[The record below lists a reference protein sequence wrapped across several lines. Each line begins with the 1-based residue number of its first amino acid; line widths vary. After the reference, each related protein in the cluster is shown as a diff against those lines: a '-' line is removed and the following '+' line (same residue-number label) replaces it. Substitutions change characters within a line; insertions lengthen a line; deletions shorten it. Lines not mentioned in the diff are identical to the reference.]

1 MEIIMKLGKRFSKIG
16 NIATKR
22 LRNKCAMTDYVHKEL
37 VSASCDLNPS
47 PAFQAPSPQVARGKI
62 GSVEDMKGNSFTD
75 KVYSLFTTHHSL
87 INNDTV
93 FSGFTSHFSLKK
105 ADATHVAHWNNS
117 RKIAFT
123 LAEVLITL
131 GIIGVVAALTIPTL
145 MANHRKKVVETKLEK
160 IYSVMNQ
167 AINLTNAE
175 YGDVTNWI
183 IDCGSSNSPTCS
195 INEVENW
202 FNSTIGKHL
211 ETLKTGKI
219 KNKTNTNDILLIY
232 LKDGSILGVTNYI
245 YDMVFYVNSD
255 AISNAQS
262 GKNYFLFRFNPILL
276 SHQNN
281 EEAQK
286 DLKYSLKP
294 TFEPYS
300 NYWNGTREQ
309 LIDGHSFSCAQNHAF
324 CAKLIQYDGWKIS
337 KDYPV
342 KF

>member
-1 MEIIMKLGKRFSKIG
+1 MKLGKRFSKIG

-22 LRNKCAMTDYVHKEL
+22 LRNKCAMTDYVHTEL
-37 VSASCDLNPS
+37 VSVSCGLNPS
-47 PAFQAPSPQVARGKI
+47 PAFQAPSAQGRQGHTHSTTLRFPLSPQVARGKI
-62 GSVEDMKGNSFTD
+62 RIVEDMKENNFTD
-75 KVYSLFTTHHSL
+75 KVNSLFTTH
-87 INNDTV
+87 N
-93 FSGFTSHFSLKK
+93 SLK
-105 ADATHVAHWNNS
+105 
-117 RKIAFT
+117 RPAFT

-183 IDCGSSNSPTCS
+183 IDCGSSSSPTCS

-202 FNSTIGKHL
+202 FNSTIGKYI
-211 ETLKTGKI
+211 ETLKTGKT
-219 KNKTNTNDILLIY
+219 KNKTDDILLIY

-245 YDMVFYVNSD
+245 YDMFFYVNSD
-255 AISNAQS
+255 AISNARS

-281 EEAQK
+281 EETQK
-286 DLKYSLKP
+286 DLKYALKP

-300 NYWNGTREQ
+300 TYWNGTREQ

>member
-1 MEIIMKLGKRFSKIG
+1 MKLGKRFSKIG
-16 NIATKR
+16 NIATKI

-75 KVYSLFTTHHSL
+75 KVYSLFTTH
-87 INNDTV
+87 N
-93 FSGFTSHFSLKK
+93 SLK
-105 ADATHVAHWNNS
+105 
-117 RKIAFT
+117 RPAFT

-131 GIIGVVAALTIPTL
+131 GIIGVVAAMTIPTL

-183 IDCGSSNSPTCS
+183 IDCGRSDSPTCS

-211 ETLKTGKI
+211 ETLKIGKI
-219 KNKTNTNDILLIY
+219 KNKTNTYDILLIY

-245 YDMVFYVNSD
+245 YDMFFYVNSD
-255 AISNAQS
+255 AISNTQS

>member
-1 MEIIMKLGKRFSKIG
+1 MKR
-16 NIATKR
+16 IA
-22 LRNKCAMTDYVHKEL
+22 
-37 VSASCDLNPS
+37 
-47 PAFQAPSPQVARGKI
+47 
-62 GSVEDMKGNSFTD
+62 FT
-75 KVYSLFTTHHSL
+75 L
-87 INNDTV
+87 
-93 FSGFTSHFSLKK
+93 
-105 ADATHVAHWNNS
+105 AEDATPVAHWDNS

-131 GIIGVVAALTIPTL
+131 GIIGVVAAMTIPTL

-202 FNSTIGKHL
+202 FNSTIGKHI
-211 ETLKTGKI
+211 ETLKTGKT
-219 KNKTNTNDILLIY
+219 KTNTDDILLIY

-245 YDMVFYVNSD
+245 YDMFFYVNSD
-255 AISNAQS
+255 AISNARS

>member
-1 MEIIMKLGKRFSKIG
+1 MKLGKRFSKIG

-62 GSVEDMKGNSFTD
+62 GSVEDMKGNSFTN

-93 FSGFTSHFSLKK
+93 FSRFTSHFSLKK
-105 ADATHVAHWNNS
+105 IGATHVAHWDNS

-131 GIIGVVAALTIPTL
+131 GIIGVVSAMTIPTL
-145 MANHRKKVVETKLEK
+145 IANHRKKVVETKLEK

-183 IDCGSSNSPTCS
+183 IDCGSSDSPTCS

-219 KNKTNTNDILLIY
+219 KNKTNTYDILLIY

-245 YDMVFYVNSD
+245 YDMFFYVNSD
-255 AISNAQS
+255 AISNTQS

>member
-1 MEIIMKLGKRFSKIG
+1 MKLGKRFSKIG
-16 NIATKR
+16 NIATKI

-62 GSVEDMKGNSFTD
+62 RIVEDMKENSFTD

-87 INNDTV
+87 VHNDTI
-93 FSGFTSHFSLKK
+93 FSRFTSNFSLKR
-105 ADATHVAHWNNS
+105 AGATHVAHWDNS

-131 GIIGVVAALTIPTL
+131 GIIGVVATMTIPTL

-202 FNSTIGKHL
+202 FNSTIGKHI
-211 ETLKTGKI
+211 ETLKTGKT
-219 KNKTNTNDILLIY
+219 KNKTDDILLIY

-245 YDMVFYVNSD
+245 YDMFFYVNSD
-255 AISNAQS
+255 AISNARS

>member
-1 MEIIMKLGKRFSKIG
+1 MKLGKRFSKIG

-22 LRNKCAMTDYVHKEL
+22 LRNKCAMTGYGHAEL
-37 VSASCDLNPS
+37 VSVSCGLNPS
-47 PAFQAPSPQVARGKI
+47 PAFQAPSAQGRQGHTHRTALRFPLSPQVAREKI
-62 GSVEDMKGNSFTD
+62 RSIEDMKGNSFTD
-75 KVYSLFTTHHSL
+75 KVNSLFTTH
-87 INNDTV
+87 N
-93 FSGFTSHFSLKK
+93 SLK
-105 ADATHVAHWNNS
+105 
-117 RKIAFT
+117 RPAFT

-219 KNKTNTNDILLIY
+219 KTNTDDILLIY

-245 YDMVFYVNSD
+245 YDMFFYVNSD
-255 AISNAQS
+255 AISNARS

>member
-1 MEIIMKLGKRFSKIG
+1 MKLGKRFSKIG

-22 LRNKCAMTDYVHKEL
+22 LCNKCAMTDYVHKEL

-75 KVYSLFTTHHSL
+75 KVYSLFTTH
-87 INNDTV
+87 N
-93 FSGFTSHFSLKK
+93 SLK
-105 ADATHVAHWNNS
+105 
-117 RKIAFT
+117 RPAFT

-131 GIIGVVAALTIPTL
+131 GIIGVVSAMTIPTL

-183 IDCGSSNSPTCS
+183 IDCGSSSSPTCS

-211 ETLKTGKI
+211 ETLKTGKT
-219 KNKTNTNDILLIY
+219 KNKTDDILLIY
-232 LKDGSILGVTNYI
+232 LKDGSILGVRNYI
-245 YDMVFYVNSD
+245 YDMFFYVNSD
-255 AISNAQS
+255 AISNARS

-281 EEAQK
+281 EETQK

>member
-1 MEIIMKLGKRFSKIG
+1 MKLGKRFSKIG

-87 INNDTV
+87 IHNDMV
-93 FSGFTSHFSLKK
+93 FSRFTSHFSLKRTG
-105 ADATHVAHWNNS
+105 ATHVAHWDNS

-131 GIIGVVAALTIPTL
+131 GIIGVVAAMTIPTL

-219 KNKTNTNDILLIY
+219 KTNTDDILLIY

-245 YDMVFYVNSD
+245 YDMFFYVNSD

>member
-1 MEIIMKLGKRFSKIG
+1 MKLGKRFSKIG
-16 NIATKR
+16 NIATKI

-47 PAFQAPSPQVARGKI
+47 PAFQAHSPQVARGKI

-75 KVYSLFTTHHSL
+75 KVYSLFTTH
-87 INNDTV
+87 N
-93 FSGFTSHFSLKK
+93 SLK
-105 ADATHVAHWNNS
+105 
-117 RKIAFT
+117 RPAFT

-131 GIIGVVAALTIPTL
+131 GIIGVVAAMTIPTL

-211 ETLKTGKI
+211 ETLKTGKT
-219 KNKTNTNDILLIY
+219 KNKTDDILLIY

-245 YDMVFYVNSD
+245 YDMFFYVNSD
-255 AISNAQS
+255 AISNARS

>member
-1 MEIIMKLGKRFSKIG
+1 MKLGKRFSKIG

-22 LRNKCAMTDYVHKEL
+22 LRNKCAMTDYGHKEL

-62 GSVEDMKGNSFTD
+62 RSVEDMKENSFTD

-87 INNDTV
+87 VHNDTI
-93 FSGFTSHFSLKK
+93 FSRFTSNFSLKRTG
-105 ADATHVAHWNNS
+105 ATHVAHWDNS

-131 GIIGVVAALTIPTL
+131 GIIGVVAAMTIPTL

-202 FNSTIGKHL
+202 FNSTIGKHI
-211 ETLKTGKI
+211 ETLKTGKT
-219 KNKTNTNDILLIY
+219 KNKTDDILLIY

-255 AISNAQS
+255 AISNARS

>member
-1 MEIIMKLGKRFSKIG
+1 MKLGKRFSKIG

-22 LRNKCAMTDYVHKEL
+22 LRNKCAMTGYGHAEL
-37 VSASCDLNPS
+37 VSVSCGLNPS
-47 PAFQAPSPQVARGKI
+47 PAFQAPSAQGRQGHTHRTALRFPLSPQVARGKI
-62 GSVEDMKGNSFTD
+62 RIVEDMKENNFTD
-75 KVYSLFTTHHSL
+75 KVNSLFTTH
-87 INNDTV
+87 N
-93 FSGFTSHFSLKK
+93 SLK
-105 ADATHVAHWNNS
+105 
-117 RKIAFT
+117 RPAFT

-211 ETLKTGKI
+211 ETLKTGKT
-219 KNKTNTNDILLIY
+219 KNKTDDILLIY

-255 AISNAQS
+255 AISNKQS

>member
-1 MEIIMKLGKRFSKIG
+1 MKLGKRFSKIG

-93 FSGFTSHFSLKK
+93 FSRFTSHFSLKK
-105 ADATHVAHWNNS
+105 IDATHVAHWDNS

-131 GIIGVVAALTIPTL
+131 GIIGVVAAMTIPTL

-211 ETLKTGKI
+211 ETLKTGKT
-219 KNKTNTNDILLIY
+219 KNKTNTYDILLIY

-245 YDMVFYVNSD
+245 YDMFFYVNSD
-255 AISNAQS
+255 AISNTQS

>member
-1 MEIIMKLGKRFSKIG
+1 MKLGKRFSKIG

-62 GSVEDMKGNSFTD
+62 GSVEDMKGNSFTN

-87 INNDTV
+87 INNDTF
-93 FSGFTSHFSLKK
+93 FSRFTSHFSLKK
-105 ADATHVAHWNNS
+105 TGATHVAHWNNS

-202 FNSTIGKHL
+202 FNSTIGKHI
-211 ETLKTGKI
+211 ETLKTGE
-219 KNKTNTNDILLIY
+219 NKTNTDDILLIY

>member
-1 MEIIMKLGKRFSKIG
+1 MKLGKRFNKIS
-16 NIATKR
+16 NMAAKR
-22 LRNKCAMTDYVHKEL
+22 LRNKCAIVCNL
-37 VSASCDLNPS
+37 S
-47 PAFQAPSPQVARGKI
+47 PRPFGERVRERG
-62 GSVEDMKGNSFTD
+62 
-75 KVYSLFTTHHSL
+75 YL
-87 INNDTV
+87 
-93 FSGFTSHFSLKK
+93 
-105 ADATHVAHWNNS
+105 A
-117 RKIAFT
+117 AFT

-183 IDCGSSNSPTCS
+183 IDCGSSISPTCS

-202 FNSTIGKHL
+202 FNSTIGKHI
-211 ETLKTGKI
+211 ETLKTGKT
-219 KNKTNTNDILLIY
+219 KNKTDDILLIY

-255 AISNAQS
+255 AISNKQS

-309 LIDGHSFSCAQNHAF
+309 LIDGHSFSCAQNHTF

>member
-1 MEIIMKLGKRFSKIG
+1 MKLGKRFSKIG

-37 VSASCDLNPS
+37 VSASCNLNPS

-75 KVYSLFTTHHSL
+75 KVYSLFTTH
-87 INNDTV
+87 N
-93 FSGFTSHFSLKK
+93 SLK
-105 ADATHVAHWNNS
+105 
-117 RKIAFT
+117 RPAFT

-131 GIIGVVAALTIPTL
+131 GIIGVVAAMTIPTL

-211 ETLKTGKI
+211 ETLKTGKT
-219 KNKTNTNDILLIY
+219 KNKTDDILLIY

-255 AISNAQS
+255 AISDKQS

>member
-1 MEIIMKLGKRFSKIG
+1 MKLGKRFSKIG

-75 KVYSLFTTHHSL
+75 KVYSLFTTH
-87 INNDTV
+87 N
-93 FSGFTSHFSLKK
+93 SLK
-105 ADATHVAHWNNS
+105 
-117 RKIAFT
+117 RPAFT

-131 GIIGVVAALTIPTL
+131 GIIGVVSAMTIPTL

-211 ETLKTGKI
+211 ETLKTGKT
-219 KNKTNTNDILLIY
+219 KNKTDDILLIY

-255 AISNAQS
+255 AISNKQS

>member
-1 MEIIMKLGKRFSKIG
+1 MKLGKRFSKIG

-75 KVYSLFTTHHSL
+75 KVYSLFTTH
-87 INNDTV
+87 N
-93 FSGFTSHFSLKK
+93 SLK
-105 ADATHVAHWNNS
+105 
-117 RKIAFT
+117 RPAFT

-131 GIIGVVAALTIPTL
+131 GIIGVVAAMTIPTL

-211 ETLKTGKI
+211 ETLKTGKT
-219 KNKTNTNDILLIY
+219 KNKTDDILLIY

-245 YDMVFYVNSD
+245 YDMFFYVNSD
-255 AISNAQS
+255 AISNARS

>member
-1 MEIIMKLGKRFSKIG
+1 MKLGKRFSKIG
-16 NIATKR
+16 NIATKI

-75 KVYSLFTTHHSL
+75 KVYSLFTTH
-87 INNDTV
+87 N
-93 FSGFTSHFSLKK
+93 SLK
-105 ADATHVAHWNNS
+105 
-117 RKIAFT
+117 RPAFT

-131 GIIGVVAALTIPTL
+131 GIIGVVAAITIPTL

-211 ETLKTGKI
+211 ETLKTGKT
-219 KNKTNTNDILLIY
+219 KNKTDDILLIY

-245 YDMVFYVNSD
+245 YDMFFYVNSD
-255 AISNAQS
+255 AISNARS

-324 CAKLIQYDGWKIS
+324 CAKLIQYVGWKIS

>member
-1 MEIIMKLGKRFSKIG
+1 MKLGKRFSKIG

-62 GSVEDMKGNSFTD
+62 RSVKDMKENSFTD

-87 INNDTV
+87 IHNDKD
-93 FSGFTSHFSLKK
+93 FSRFTSNFSPKR
-105 ADATHVAHWNNS
+105 AGATHVAHWNNS

-131 GIIGVVAALTIPTL
+131 GIIGVVAAMTIPTL

-211 ETLKTGKI
+211 ETLKTGKT
-219 KNKTNTNDILLIY
+219 KNKTDDILLIY

-245 YDMVFYVNSD
+245 YDMFFYVNSD
-255 AISNAQS
+255 AISNARS

>member
-1 MEIIMKLGKRFSKIG
+1 MKLGKRFSKIG

-47 PAFQAPSPQVARGKI
+47 PAFQAPYPQVAREKI
-62 GSVEDMKGNSFTD
+62 GSVEDMKGNNFTD

-93 FSGFTSHFSLKK
+93 FSRFTSHFSLKK
-105 ADATHVAHWNNS
+105 TGATHEAHWNNS

-131 GIIGVVAALTIPTL
+131 GIIGVVSAMTIPTL

-211 ETLKTGKI
+211 ETLKTGKT
-219 KNKTNTNDILLIY
+219 KNKTDDILLIY

-245 YDMVFYVNSD
+245 YDMLFYVNSD
-255 AISNAQS
+255 AISNARS

>member
-1 MEIIMKLGKRFSKIG
+1 MKLGKRFSKIG

-93 FSGFTSHFSLKK
+93 FSRFTSHFSLKK
-105 ADATHVAHWNNS
+105 TGATHVAHWDNS

-131 GIIGVVAALTIPTL
+131 GIIGVVAAMTIPTL

-211 ETLKTGKI
+211 ETLKTGKT
-219 KNKTNTNDILLIY
+219 KNKTDDILLIY

-255 AISNAQS
+255 AISNKQS

>member
-1 MEIIMKLGKRFSKIG
+1 MKLGKRFSKIG

-62 GSVEDMKGNSFTD
+62 GSVEDMKGNSFTN

-87 INNDTV
+87 INTDTV
-93 FSGFTSHFSLKK
+93 FSRFTSHFSLKK
-105 ADATHVAHWNNS
+105 TGATHVAHWDNS

-131 GIIGVVAALTIPTL
+131 GIIGVVAAMTIPTL

-211 ETLKTGKI
+211 ETLKTGKT
-219 KNKTNTNDILLIY
+219 KNKTDDILLIY

-245 YDMVFYVNSD
+245 YDMFFYVNSD
-255 AISNAQS
+255 AISNARS

>member
-1 MEIIMKLGKRFSKIG
+1 MKLGKRFSKIG

-22 LRNKCAMTDYVHKEL
+22 LRNKCAMTDYVHKKL

-75 KVYSLFTTHHSL
+75 KLYSLFTTH
-87 INNDTV
+87 N
-93 FSGFTSHFSLKK
+93 SLK
-105 ADATHVAHWNNS
+105 
-117 RKIAFT
+117 RPAFT

-131 GIIGVVAALTIPTL
+131 GIIGVVSAITIPTL

-211 ETLKTGKI
+211 ETLKTGKT
-219 KNKTNTNDILLIY
+219 KNKTDDILLIY

-245 YDMVFYVNSD
+245 YDMFFYVNSD
-255 AISNAQS
+255 AISNARS

>member
-1 MEIIMKLGKRFSKIG
+1 MKLGKRFSKIG

-87 INNDTV
+87 INTDKV
-93 FSGFTSHFSLKK
+93 FSRFTSHFSLKRTG
-105 ADATHVAHWNNS
+105 ATHVAHWDNS

-131 GIIGVVAALTIPTL
+131 GIIGVVAAMTIPTL

-202 FNSTIGKHL
+202 FNSTIGKHI

-219 KNKTNTNDILLIY
+219 KTNTDDILLIY

-245 YDMVFYVNSD
+245 YDMFFYVNSD
-255 AISNAQS
+255 AISNARS

>member
-1 MEIIMKLGKRFSKIG
+1 MKLGKRFSKIG

-87 INNDTV
+87 INNDKV
-93 FSGFTSHFSLKK
+93 FSRFTSHFSLKK
-105 ADATHVAHWNNS
+105 IGATHVAHWNNS

-131 GIIGVVAALTIPTL
+131 GIIGVVAAMTIPTL

-202 FNSTIGKHL
+202 FNSTIGKHI
-211 ETLKTGKI
+211 ETLKTGKT
-219 KNKTNTNDILLIY
+219 KNKTDDILLIY

-245 YDMVFYVNSD
+245 YDMFFYVNSD
-255 AISNAQS
+255 AISNARS

>member
-1 MEIIMKLGKRFSKIG
+1 MKR
-16 NIATKR
+16 IA
-22 LRNKCAMTDYVHKEL
+22 
-37 VSASCDLNPS
+37 
-47 PAFQAPSPQVARGKI
+47 
-62 GSVEDMKGNSFTD
+62 FT
-75 KVYSLFTTHHSL
+75 L
-87 INNDTV
+87 
-93 FSGFTSHFSLKK
+93 
-105 ADATHVAHWNNS
+105 AEDATHVAHWDNS

-131 GIIGVVAALTIPTL
+131 GIIGVVAAMTVPTL

-211 ETLKTGKI
+211 ETLKTGKT
-219 KNKTNTNDILLIY
+219 KNKTDDILLIY

-255 AISNAQS
+255 AISNAQY
-262 GKNYFLFRFNPILL
+262 GKNYFSFRFNPILL

-281 EEAQK
+281 EETQK

-300 NYWNGTREQ
+300 TYWNGTREQ

>member
-1 MEIIMKLGKRFSKIG
+1 MKLGKRFSKIG

-87 INNDTV
+87 INTDKV
-93 FSGFTSHFSLKK
+93 FSRFTSHFSLKRTG
-105 ADATHVAHWNNS
+105 ATHVAHWDNS

-131 GIIGVVAALTIPTL
+131 GIIGVVAAMTIPTL

-183 IDCGSSNSPTCS
+183 IDCGSSYSPTCS

-211 ETLKTGKI
+211 ETLKTGKT
-219 KNKTNTNDILLIY
+219 KNKTDDILLIY

-245 YDMVFYVNSD
+245 YDMFFYVNSD
-255 AISNAQS
+255 AISNARS

-309 LIDGHSFSCAQNHAF
+309 LIDGHSYSCAQNHAF

>member
-1 MEIIMKLGKRFSKIG
+1 MKLGKRFSKIG

-87 INNDTV
+87 INTDKV
-93 FSGFTSHFSLKK
+93 FSRFTSHFSLKRTG
-105 ADATHVAHWNNS
+105 ATHVAHWDNS

-131 GIIGVVAALTIPTL
+131 GIIGVVSAMTIPTL

-211 ETLKTGKI
+211 ETLKTGKT
-219 KNKTNTNDILLIY
+219 KNKTDDILLIY

-255 AISNAQS
+255 AISNKQS

>member
-1 MEIIMKLGKRFSKIG
+1 MKLGKRFSKIG

-22 LRNKCAMTDYVHKEL
+22 LCNKCAMTDYVHKEL

-75 KVYSLFTTHHSL
+75 KVYSLFTTHNSL

-93 FSGFTSHFSLKK
+93 FSRFTSHFSLKK
-105 ADATHVAHWNNS
+105 IGATHVAHWNNS

-131 GIIGVVAALTIPTL
+131 GIIGVVAAMTIPTL

-183 IDCGSSNSPTCS
+183 IDCGRSDSPTCS

-211 ETLKTGKI
+211 ETLKTGKT
-219 KNKTNTNDILLIY
+219 KNKTNDILLIY

-245 YDMVFYVNSD
+245 YDMFFYVNSD
-255 AISNAQS
+255 AISNARS

>member
-1 MEIIMKLGKRFSKIG
+1 MKLGKRFSKIG

-87 INNDTV
+87 INTDKV
-93 FSGFTSHFSLKK
+93 FSRFTSHFSLKRTG
-105 ADATHVAHWNNS
+105 ATHVAHWDNS

-131 GIIGVVAALTIPTL
+131 GIIGVVAAMTIPTL

-211 ETLKTGKI
+211 ETLKTGKT
-219 KNKTNTNDILLIY
+219 KNKTDDILLIY

-245 YDMVFYVNSD
+245 YDMFFYVNSD
-255 AISNAQS
+255 AISNARS

>member
-1 MEIIMKLGKRFSKIG
+1 MKLGKRFSKIG

-22 LRNKCAMTDYVHKEL
+22 LCNKCAMTDYVHKEL

-87 INNDTV
+87 INNDTF
-93 FSGFTSHFSLKK
+93 FSRFTSHFSLKK
-105 ADATHVAHWNNS
+105 TGATHVAHWDNS

-211 ETLKTGKI
+211 ETLKTGKT
-219 KNKTNTNDILLIY
+219 KNKTDDILLIY
-232 LKDGSILGVTNYI
+232 LKDGKAKRIILI
-245 YDMVFYVNSD
+245 
-255 AISNAQS
+255 
-262 GKNYFLFRFNPILL
+262 PIMNICVC
-276 SHQNN
+276 S
-281 EEAQK
+281 E
-286 DLKYSLKP
+286 
-294 TFEPYS
+294 
-300 NYWNGTREQ
+300 
-309 LIDGHSFSCAQNHAF
+309 
-324 CAKLIQYDGWKIS
+324 
-337 KDYPV
+337 
-342 KF
+342 

>member
-1 MEIIMKLGKRFSKIG
+1 MKLGKRFNKIS
-16 NIATKR
+16 NMAAKR
-22 LRNKCAMTDYVHKEL
+22 LRNKCAIVCNL
-37 VSASCDLNPS
+37 S
-47 PAFQAPSPQVARGKI
+47 PRPFGERVRERG
-62 GSVEDMKGNSFTD
+62 
-75 KVYSLFTTHHSL
+75 YL
-87 INNDTV
+87 
-93 FSGFTSHFSLKK
+93 
-105 ADATHVAHWNNS
+105 A
-117 RKIAFT
+117 AFT

-131 GIIGVVAALTIPTL
+131 GIIGVVAAMTIPTL

-211 ETLKTGKI
+211 ETLKTGKT
-219 KNKTNTNDILLIY
+219 KNKTDDILLIY

-255 AISNAQS
+255 AISNARS

>member
-1 MEIIMKLGKRFSKIG
+1 M
-16 NIATKR
+16 
-22 LRNKCAMTDYVHKEL
+22 NK
-37 VSASCDLNPS
+37 N
-47 PAFQAPSPQVARGKI
+47 FG
-62 GSVEDMKGNSFTD
+62 
-75 KVYSLFTTHHSL
+75 
-87 INNDTV
+87 
-93 FSGFTSHFSLKK
+93 
-105 ADATHVAHWNNS
+105 
-117 RKIAFT
+117 FT

-131 GIIGVVAALTIPTL
+131 GIIGVVAAMTIPTL

-183 IDCGSSNSPTCS
+183 IDCGRSDSPTCS

-211 ETLKTGKI
+211 ETLKTGKT
-219 KNKTNTNDILLIY
+219 KNKTNDILLIY

-245 YDMVFYVNSD
+245 YDMFFYVNSD
-255 AISNAQS
+255 AISNARS

>member
-1 MEIIMKLGKRFSKIG
+1 MKLGKRFSKIG

-93 FSGFTSHFSLKK
+93 FSRFTSHFSLKK
-105 ADATHVAHWNNS
+105 IGATHVAHWDNS

-131 GIIGVVAALTIPTL
+131 GIIGVVSAITIPTL

-211 ETLKTGKI
+211 ETLKTGKT
-219 KNKTNTNDILLIY
+219 KNKTDDILLIY

-255 AISNAQS
+255 AISNARS

>member
-1 MEIIMKLGKRFSKIG
+1 MKLGKRFSKIG

-22 LRNKCAMTDYVHKEL
+22 LRNKCAMTDYGHKEL

-62 GSVEDMKGNSFTD
+62 RSVEDMKENSFTD

-87 INNDTV
+87 VHNDTI
-93 FSGFTSHFSLKK
+93 FSRFTSNFSLKRTG
-105 ADATHVAHWNNS
+105 ATHVAHWDNS

-131 GIIGVVAALTIPTL
+131 GIIGVVAAMTIPTL

-202 FNSTIGKHL
+202 FNSTIGKHI
-211 ETLKTGKI
+211 ETLKTGKT
-219 KNKTNTNDILLIY
+219 KNKTDDILLIY

-255 AISNAQS
+255 AISNKQS

>member
-1 MEIIMKLGKRFSKIG
+1 MKLGKRFSKIG
-16 NIATKR
+16 NIATKI

-75 KVYSLFTTHHSL
+75 KVYSLFTTH
-87 INNDTV
+87 N
-93 FSGFTSHFSLKK
+93 SLK
-105 ADATHVAHWNNS
+105 
-117 RKIAFT
+117 RPAFT

-131 GIIGVVAALTIPTL
+131 GIIGVVAAMTIPTL

-211 ETLKTGKI
+211 ETLKTGKT
-219 KNKTNTNDILLIY
+219 KNKTDDILLIY

-255 AISNAQS
+255 AISNKQS

>member
-1 MEIIMKLGKRFSKIG
+1 MKLGKRFSKIG

-93 FSGFTSHFSLKK
+93 FSRFTSHFSLKK
-105 ADATHVAHWNNS
+105 IGATHVAHWDNS

-131 GIIGVVAALTIPTL
+131 GIIGVVAAMTIPTL

-211 ETLKTGKI
+211 ETLKTGKT
-219 KNKTNTNDILLIY
+219 KNKTDDILLIY

-245 YDMVFYVNSD
+245 YDMFFYVNSD
-255 AISNAQS
+255 AISNARS

>member
-1 MEIIMKLGKRFSKIG
+1 MKR
-16 NIATKR
+16 IA
-22 LRNKCAMTDYVHKEL
+22 
-37 VSASCDLNPS
+37 
-47 PAFQAPSPQVARGKI
+47 
-62 GSVEDMKGNSFTD
+62 FT
-75 KVYSLFTTHHSL
+75 L
-87 INNDTV
+87 
-93 FSGFTSHFSLKK
+93 
-105 ADATHVAHWNNS
+105 AEDATPVAHWDNS

-131 GIIGVVAALTIPTL
+131 GIIGVVAAMTIPTL

-183 IDCGSSNSPTCS
+183 IDCGSSDSPTCS

-202 FNSTIGKHL
+202 FNSTIGKHI
-211 ETLKTGKI
+211 ETLKTGKT
-219 KNKTNTNDILLIY
+219 KTNTDDILLIY

-245 YDMVFYVNSD
+245 YDMFFYVNSD
-255 AISNAQS
+255 AISNARS

-281 EEAQK
+281 EKAQK

>member
-1 MEIIMKLGKRFSKIG
+1 MKLGKRFSKIG

-93 FSGFTSHFSLKK
+93 FSRFTSHFSLKK
-105 ADATHVAHWNNS
+105 IGATHVAHWNNS

-131 GIIGVVAALTIPTL
+131 GIIGVVAAMTIPTL

-202 FNSTIGKHL
+202 FNSTIGKHI
-211 ETLKTGKI
+211 ETLKTGKT
-219 KNKTNTNDILLIY
+219 KNKTDDILLIY

-245 YDMVFYVNSD
+245 YDMFFYVNSD
-255 AISNAQS
+255 AISNARS